1 MGSLRLLCLAMLAAS
16 GSPTVQEGEMAPET
30 SIAYKVLEVYPRRRL
45 VVITCH
51 SPQAPLPVT
60 YSLWGSQDTLVTKK
74 VVRTPA
80 PASFTINVT
89 LKSSP
94 DLLTYSCQA
103 ASSSGAHAAS
113 ARLHMYWELW
123 AKPVSQLQASF
134 ILQDQGSGPEVQ
146 VSCQA
151 SSGSPP
157 ISYSLVGRDGHVRL
171 RQTPLP
177 GRPANFSIP
186 LSRTPGWLQ
195 CRAENEVGAQSSS
208 FTLLPPGELPEGPAL
223 VLAGSLTV
231 ISAITSGMLGWN
243 MRTRL

>member
-1 MGSLRLLCLAMLAAS
+1 
-16 GSPTVQEGEMAPET
+16 MAPET

-157 ISYSLVGRDGHVRL
+157 ISYSLAGSSAGPRTRSEPRAVPSRCCHQGSCPRDPPWCWPAASRSFQL
-171 RQTPLP
+171 SPLGCWAGTCGPGCDP
-177 GRPANFSIP
+177 GRGLAPSFLGCPRERPA
-186 LSRTPGWLQ
+186 
-195 CRAENEVGAQSSS
+195 AE
-208 FTLLPPGELPEGPAL
+208 
-223 VLAGSLTV
+223 
-231 ISAITSGMLGWN
+231 
-243 MRTRL
+243 